1 MLLNKAAW
9 IQPTSQRSAMDC
21 IALIDVLIQPA

>member
-9 IQPTSQRSAMDC
+9 IQPTSQRSAMGC